1 MLWYSITSQEAGN
14 QSQDKKRARMK
25 ALLVAA
31 TDCEPLYLVRLLQV
45 TSSLTFLTDSLP
57 LLYVCC
63 WHITST
69 ILCGSRVLHSGAQH
83 YHSSFCISFLDAF
96 FMLNLLCCHPE
107 SACLNFISCWREFFC
122 YALKQ
127 HLLGSLQRSFHFF
140 VGLHLT

>member
-69 ILCGSRVLHSGAQH
+69 ILCGSRVLHTGAQH

-96 FMLNLLCCHPE
+96 VMLNLLLLPPLICMFELHQLPE
-107 SACLNFISCWREFFC
+107 RVFC